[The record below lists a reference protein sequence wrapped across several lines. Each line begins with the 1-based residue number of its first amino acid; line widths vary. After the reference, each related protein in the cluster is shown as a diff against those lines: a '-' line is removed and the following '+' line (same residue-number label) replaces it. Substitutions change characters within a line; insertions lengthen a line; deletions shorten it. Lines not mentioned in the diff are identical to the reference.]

1 MRNSIPS
8 KELITDRGSEFP
20 SDDAPFIS
28 LIRLLIASFLGALI
42 GLERDVHG
50 RSAGLRTNLIVS
62 LGAAVFTILSEVI
75 STSFIPQYDSTSIL
89 SADPTR
95 IAANIIM
102 GIGFIGAGV
111 IIKAGFS
118 VKGITTAA
126 CLWLSAGIGMSAGAG
141 FYELALVVTIIGLA
155 SLILLNPLE
164 RGYAKDAY
172 RSLQIITSNETN
184 ISQVIDVV
192 KRDGLKIVYLDKERN
207 YETNK
212 LKIIFTVRLHHRG
225 VTDKLSHGIVQD
237 IENSGIPIYK
247 IRWWHQ

>member
-1 MRNSIPS
+1 MIADLNF
-8 KELITDRGSEFP
+8 LQM
-20 SDDAPFIS
+20 IS
-28 LIRLLIASFLGALI
+28 HSYLVRLLFASFMGALI

-50 RSAGLRTNLIVS
+50 RSAGLRTNLLVS
-62 LGAAVFTILSEVI
+62 LGAAVFMILSEVV
-75 STSFIPQYDSTSIL
+75 STSFIPEYDSTSIL

-141 FYELALVVTIIGLA
+141 FYELSLIVTIIGLA
-155 SLILLNPLE
+155 SLIFLNPLE
-164 RGYAKDAY
+164 RGYAKDSY
-172 RSLQIITSNETN
+172 RSLQIITANETN

-192 KRDGLKIVYLDKERN
+192 KRDGLKIVYMDKERN
-207 YETNK
+207 YETK
-212 LKIIFTVRLHHRG
+212 KMKIIFTVRLHHKG
-225 VTDKLSHGIVQD
+225 GTDKLSHGIVQD
-237 IENSGIPIYK
+237 IENSGIPVYK

>member
-1 MRNSIPS
+1 MIA
-8 KELITDRGSEFP
+8 ELNFLHFLP
-20 SDDAPFIS
+20 HAY
-28 LIRLLIASFLGALI
+28 LVRLLFASFLGALI

-75 STSFIPQYDSTSIL
+75 STSFIPEYDSSSIL

-126 CLWLSAGIGMSAGAG
+126 CLWMSAGIGMSAGAA
-141 FYELALVVTIIGLA
+141 FYELALIVTIIGLA
-155 SLILLNPLE
+155 SLVFLNPLE
-164 RGYAKDAY
+164 RGYAKDSY
-172 RSLQIITSNETN
+172 RSLLIVTANQTDM
-184 ISQVIDVV
+184 SQVIGVV
-192 KRDGLKIVYLDKERN
+192 KREGLKIIYMDKERN

-225 VTDKLSHGIVQD
+225 VTDKLSHSIVQD
-237 IENSGIPIYK
+237 IEKSGIPVYK